1 MPSRTSSKVHGGISC
16 AQSAQILRRRDGGR
30 RRELRHRAGRML
42 RAARPQRRR
51 QDHYLEAVP
60 RPHRSRRRLGR
71 ADAAPRARRSPAR
84 PRARG
89 SGAADGQPRSR
100 FHRRR
105 KPARLRPLLRSLRA
119 RHPRT
124 HPRVARFRGPDRAR
138 QIANPDALGRNE
150 AAPDARARAHQ
161 RSRPDLHGRT
171 HHGGRSAGTPSH
183 LGTAETTACSG
194 ENHRAH
200 HAFHGGGRTPV
211 RAPGHHGPRA
221 LHHGGEPP
229 RADPPPYRAAR
240 DGSARRRRRALGRWG
255 SREAGIAP
263 GEKRRHR
270 VLLRGRSGSL
280 ARQSREPRGTALPAP
295 SRQPRRRVPETHRQG
310 AARLMHIFAPPS
322 MSLRF
327 VPVWRR
333 NLLVWRKLAIPSIL
347 GNLADPLIYVLG
359 LGYGLGSMLPEVGGV
374 PYIAFLAAG
383 MVCSSTMNSA
393 TFESMYSAFSRMHV
407 QRTWD
412 AIMNAPVDLDDV
424 VLAELA
430 WSASKSVLSGVAIL
444 AVVWLLGLS
453 GSVLS
458 LWVIA
463 LLPLI
468 GLTFGALALA
478 VTAMARSY
486 DFFMYYFTL
495 LITPMNLLCGVFFP
509 VEQLPAA
516 FRAIA
521 AFLPLTHA
529 VAIARPL
536 LLGQIPSNAVLHALV
551 LLAYAT
557 AGFYAATVLFRRRL
571 LK

>member
-1 MPSRTSSKVHGGISC
+1 M
-16 AQSAQILRRRDGGR
+16 
-30 RRELRHRAGRML
+30 
-42 RAARPQRRR
+42 
-51 QDHYLEAVP
+51 
-60 RPHRSRRRLGR
+60 
-71 ADAAPRARRSPAR
+71 
-84 PRARG
+84 
-89 SGAADGQPRSR
+89 
-100 FHRRR
+100 
-105 KPARLRPLLRSLRA
+105 
-119 RHPRT
+119 
-124 HPRVARFRGPDRAR
+124 RVF
-138 QIANPDALGRNE
+138 
-150 AAPDARARAHQ
+150 
-161 RSRPDLHGRT
+161 
-171 HHGGRSAGTPSH
+171 
-183 LGTAETTACSG
+183 
-194 ENHRAH
+194 
-200 HAFHGGGRTPV
+200 
-211 RAPGHHGPRA
+211 
-221 LHHGGEPP
+221 
-229 RADPPPYRAAR
+229 
-240 DGSARRRRRALGRWG
+240 
-255 SREAGIAP
+255 
-263 GEKRRHR
+263 
-270 VLLRGRSGSL
+270 
-280 ARQSREPRGTALPAP
+280 ALP
-295 SRQPRRRVPETHRQG
+295 
-310 AARLMHIFAPPS
+310 S
-322 MSLRF
+322 MNLRF

-359 LGYGLGSMLPEVGGV
+359 LGYGLGSMLPQVGGV

-412 AIMNAPVDLDDV
+412 AIMYAPVDLDDV

-430 WSASKSVLSGVAIL
+430 WAASKSVLSGGAIL

-453 GSVLS
+453 SSLLS

-495 LITPMNLLCGVFFP
+495 VITPMNLVCGVFFP

-516 FRAIA
+516 FQTIA

-536 LLGQIPSNAVLHALV
+536 LLGHIPSDIVFHVLV
-551 LLAYAT
+551 LLAYAA
-557 AGFYAATVLFRRRL
+557 AGFYAATILFRKRL